1 MINVINGNGDW
12 HRGTSVRQFFSTA
25 SKMFRPGDFYE
36 GLPREAGG
44 HTPPVVFLF
53 ICSIFYAIPSGMFVL
68 EKKIFFGLLFFINAF
83 SLPFIIAFIL
93 YLVTMLLC
101 KGMFTYNI
109 LFGIA
114 AYASITLF
122 FSWIPGLAGP
132 TEILR
137 FCLIGLG
144 IIKVGRITIL
154 KAFACMLCT
163 AAAMLLLIQLLRPFL
178 GQ

>member
-1 MINVINGNGDW
+1 MEIGTGERRCGNFSAQPLRCFVPGIFMKGC
-12 HRGTSVRQFFSTA
+12 RG
-25 SKMFRPGDFYE
+25 K
-36 GLPREAGG
+36 LGG
-44 HTPPVVFLF
+44 TPPRWSSFSFAASFMQFRRACLF
-53 ICSIFYAIPSGMFVL
+53 W
-68 EKKIFFGLLFFINAF
+68 KKIFFGLLFFINAF